1 MERVENWIAGNQSY
15 FHTLFLC
22 LLSFSIVTSDWMV
35 GAFSFGELIL
45 IPLLPIIMLIT
56 IRYARKKDIICF
68 FSISLLLAS
77 NIGVNYYINP
87 NFQIRHGIFA
97 LIKAIFYLV
106 VVLSGYR
113 YITQFKLKKRTLVI
127 LNLTALLSIV
137 IGIYIYIAIM
147 TEAMPYEFMW
157 SLTRN
162 DPQSYYFRG
171 TRYLVRMRSVF
182 SEPAHFGF
190 YLNMILG
197 INLFHKEDIKIP
209 FIINIILVSSIL
221 ITFSFSSIA
230 IMFLLLFIALF
241 TSLLKMKATPLIL
254 SWKIFPIVLVM
265 GLVIYFS
272 WEFLYVTII
281 QRAQE
286 IYQGEDNAALERLI
300 GSWQYLDR
308 NYLWF
313 GNGLGNT
320 PIIWNNYAYFASD
333 IGAVGLAFSVIA
345 SMWII
350 YNNIGLGILFVLVN
364 FQRGGYLSPSF
375 NLFILFIVL
384 YSVGKKR
391 TVHPSIKVKE
401 K

>member
-1 MERVENWIAGNQSY
+1 MERIQNWIARNQVY
-15 FHTLFLC
+15 FHTLLLC

-56 IRYARKKDIICF
+56 IRYARKKDVICF

-77 NIGVNYYINP
+77 NIGINYYINP
-87 NFQIRHGIFA
+87 NFYLRHGIFA
-97 LIKAIFYLV
+97 LIKAIFYVV

-113 YITQFKLKKRTLVI
+113 YITQFKLKKRTLVV

-147 TEAMPYEFMW
+147 TEAMPYEFLW

-230 IMFLLLFIALF
+230 IMFLLLFIALL
-241 TSLLKMKATPLIL
+241 TSLLKMKAKPLIL
-254 SWKIFPIVLVM
+254 SWKIFPIVLIM

-272 WEFLYVTII
+272 WEFLDVTII

-286 IYQGEDNAALERLI
+286 IYHGEDNAALERLI

-333 IGAVGLAFSVIA
+333 IGVVGLAFSVLA
-345 SMWII
+345 STWII